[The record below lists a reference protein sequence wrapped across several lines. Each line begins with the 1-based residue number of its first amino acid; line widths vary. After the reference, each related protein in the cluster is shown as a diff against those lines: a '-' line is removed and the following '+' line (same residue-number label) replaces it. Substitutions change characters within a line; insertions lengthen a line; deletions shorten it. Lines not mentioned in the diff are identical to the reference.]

1 MRFLSSA
8 IAAVM
13 MLAFATSAGL
23 AAEGK
28 HHRVAIQVD
37 QNDPQIMNLALNNA
51 ANIMEFYKQKGETVD
66 VEVITFGPGLHMFR
80 EDTSPVK
87 ERIKQISD
95 LSFPNN
101 IEFYACGNTKEGM
114 EKHEGKPVKM
124 ISEAK
129 MVQSGAVRLLELQE
143 EGWSYLRP

>member
-1 MRFLSSA
+1 MRFLCQA

-13 MLAFATSAGL
+13 MLAFATSAGV

-51 ANIMEFYKQKGETVD
+51 ANIMEYYKQKGETVD
-66 VEVITFGPGLHMFR
+66 VEIITFGPGLHMLR

-95 LSFPNN
+95 LSFPNDLQ
-101 IEFYACGNTKEGM
+101 FYACGNTKEGM
-114 EKHEGKPVKM
+114 EKREGKPVKM
-124 ISEAK
+124 IPEAK

>member
-1 MRFLSSA
+1 MRFLFQA

-13 MLAFATSAGL
+13 MLAFATSASV

-66 VEVITFGPGLHMFR
+66 VEIVTFGPGLHMLR

-87 ERIKQISD
+87 DRIKQIAD
-95 LSFPNN
+95 LAFPNN
-101 IEFYACGNTKEGM
+101 MKFFACGNTKEGM
-114 EKHEGKPVKM
+114 EKREGKPVKM
-124 ISEAK
+124 ISEAE
-129 MVQSGAVRLLELQE
+129 MVPSGAVRLLELQE